1 MSLGAAFDAARQHE
15 VIEASRAQQ
24 GAIRARSF
32 GSVDTDG
39 DRCVSADEL
48 AIGIAQ
54 YQSTYGGN
62 AMLASLD
69 TDGDGCLTEEEW
81 IVWTGS
87 LTRVTFAGNDW

>member
-39 DRCVSADEL
+39 DRCVLADEL
-48 AIGIAQ
+48 AQ

-62 AMLASLD
+62 AMLASLG